1 MKNKKHLL
9 TLLLLP
15 VICFALYSAMRKADT
30 QYKCL
35 PCGLA
40 CDETQHE
47 GPGECEKC
55 HMELVPA
62 STITF
67 KTLEPETIC
76 EYVKSHPKA
85 ILLDVRTA
93 EEFEGKADPDFGTL
107 KNAINIPLQ
116 ELEARVAELK
126 KYKNSDIVVY
136 CSHSHRS
143 PQAAYILTQN
153 GFKHVTNMSGGMSTL
168 TDNNCKK

>member
-1 MKNKKHLL
+1 MKNKKYF
-9 TLLLLP
+9 LLLLP
-15 VICFALYSAMRKADT
+15 VLCFISYALIQKENT

-40 CDETQHE
+40 CDETIHE
-47 GPGECEKC
+47 TPGECSVC
-55 HMELVPA
+55 HMGLVPA
-62 STITF
+62 
-67 KTLEPETIC
+67 ETISFKRVKPENIC
-76 EYVKSHPKA
+76 DYIKSHPKV

-93 EEFEGKADPDFGTL
+93 EEFEGKADPDFGSL

-116 ELEARVAELK
+116 QLEERLHELE
-126 KYKNSDIVVY
+126 KYKNKDIVVY

-153 GFKHVTNMSGGMSTL
+153 GFKHVANMDGGMSAL
-168 TDNNCKK
+168 TDGDCKK